1 MRVLIAYVSVVLLWS
16 VTPLAIKWSGEGPG
30 YLFGVTGRMVTG
42 LLALLLYLG
51 LSRTPIP
58 LDRRAIF
65 TYLAGALQ
73 IFGSM
78 ILTYWSSQHLP
89 SGWMAVIF
97 GLTPLM
103 TAPLAAGLLGEK
115 SLTVRRLLS
124 YVVGLSGLAVM
135 FHSALHFSA
144 AASSGIV
151 GILIASFFQSLSAV
165 WVKRIDRG
173 LPSLVLVTGSLLIA
187 VPLYLLTYMA
197 NGGGW
202 PSDLPVRAVYSTL
215 FLGLVATTFGFAL
228 YFYVLKNLPAGR
240 VSLITLLTPMMSLY
254 VGDLVNHEPIAS
266 SVFAGTF
273 LILSALILYEWDSL
287 WHMLRPKGRSNKK
300 LRKMRSGK
308 ASRSRARRRK
318 R

>member
-1 MRVLIAYVSVVLLWS
+1 MRILIAYVSVVLLWS

-30 YLFGVTGRMVTG
+30 YLLGVTGRMVTG
-42 LLALLLYLG
+42 LVALLLYLG

-58 LDRRAIF
+58 LDRRAVQ
-65 TYLAGALQ
+65 TYLGGALQ

-115 SLTVRRLLS
+115 SLTQLRLLS

-135 FHSALHFSA
+135 FHSALHFST

-165 WVKRIDRG
+165 CIKRIDRG
-173 LPSLVLVTGSLLIA
+173 LPSLVLVAGSLLIA

-202 PSDLPVRAVYSTL
+202 PTNLPVRALYSIL

-273 LILSALILYEWDSL
+273 LILSALVLYEWDGL
-287 WHMLRPKGRSNKK
+287 KQLLRPRSDLKEKK
-300 LRKMRSGK
+300 K
-308 ASRSRARRRK
+308 RARRGPRSK
-318 R
+318 LRRRR